1 MPTTGRSAKW
11 TELAGT
17 MVLGLVLALGIAA
30 IGGRPEAAWLGFAV
44 AAVYAGSPHGRRCQ
58 AHPGRRGG

>member
-1 MPTTGRSAKW
+1 MSTTRRDAKW

-30 IGGRPEAAWLGFAV
+30 IGGRPEAAWLGFAL
-44 AAVYAGSPHGRRCQ
+44 AATYAGSAHGRRCP
-58 AHPGRRGG
+58 AHPRRPGG